1 MQKVSFEKD
10 EIIFNEGEPSVH
22 CYKILSG
29 SVEIL
34 LPDPSAPDSD
44 TLISVAV
51 CGAGEIIGEMGV
63 IEDAPRS
70 ATARALEK
78 TVCISYE
85 ADEIISL
92 LVDEPSEA
100 LAYVR
105 TLIRRIRQT
114 NNRVFF
120 PHDRDT

>member
-1 MQKVSFEKD
+1 MQRVTFDSD
-10 EIIFNEGEPSVH
+10 ETIFTEGEPSDL

-29 SVEIL
+29 SVAIL
-34 LPDPSAPDSD
+34 FRDPSAPGSEN
-44 TLISVAV
+44 LIPVAT
-51 CGAGEIIGEMGV
+51 CGPGEIIGEMGV

-70 ATARALEK
+70 ATARAIET
-78 TVCISYE
+78 TVCISYA

-92 LVDEPSEA
+92 LADEPREA

-105 TLIRRIRQT
+105 TLIRRIRQA

-120 PHDRDT
+120 PHGRDT

>member
-1 MQKVSFEKD
+1 MQRVTFETD
-10 EIIFNEGEPSVH
+10 ETIFSEGEPSVL

-29 SVEIL
+29 KVEVFL
-34 LPDPSAPDSD
+34 SDPSDAGPKS
-44 TLISVAV
+44 TASVAI
-51 CGAGEIIGEMGV
+51 CGPGEIIGEMGV

-70 ATARALEK
+70 ATAKAIER
-78 TVCISYE
+78 TVCMSYD

-92 LVDEPSEA
+92 LVDEPREA

-114 NNRVFF
+114 NNKVFF
-120 PHDRDT
+120 PRDRDS

>member
-1 MQKVSFEKD
+1 MQKVSFETD

-34 LPDPSAPDSD
+34 FRDRSTQGSERLVPVG
-44 TLISVAV
+44 T
-51 CGAGEIIGEMGV
+51 CGPGEIIGEMGV

-70 ATARALEK
+70 ATARAVEK
-78 TVCISYE
+78 TVCISY
-85 ADEIISL
+85 AVDEIISL
-92 LVDEPSEA
+92 LVDEPREA

-105 TLIRRIRQT
+105 TLIRRIRQA

-120 PHDRDT
+120 PHNRES